1 MNRSIY
7 TSPMSSETERRV
19 TELEVRLAYQERLI
33 GELDGVVRELN
44 DELLR
49 TRNVLAQTVAR
60 LDAALDDGGPVEGEV
75 D

>member
-1 MNRSIY
+1 
-7 TSPMSSETERRV
+7 MSSDTERRV

>member
-1 MNRSIY
+1 
-7 TSPMSSETERRV
+7 MSNDETEARV
-19 TELEVRLAYQERLI
+19 TELEVRLAYQERLV
-33 GELDGVVRELN
+33 GELDGVVRDLS

-49 TRNVLAQTVAR
+49 TRDILKQTVAR